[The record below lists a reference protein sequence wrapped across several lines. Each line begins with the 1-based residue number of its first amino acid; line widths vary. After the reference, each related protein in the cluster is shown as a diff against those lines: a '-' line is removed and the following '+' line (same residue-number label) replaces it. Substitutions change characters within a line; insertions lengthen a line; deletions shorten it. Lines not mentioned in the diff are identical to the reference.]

1 MAQIDLD
8 SLFAKIHLL
17 PPEKQAVIDHL
28 VTQLLKTVTVELPQP
43 TAPFSEA
50 FAVKFGD
57 ILRAHHS
64 LSSQPFTKD
73 KFEYAMVDAFKKC
86 GVHAEHAPRGLS
98 GHDIRIRTERWS
110 LKTQADQSIKADRL
124 HISKFMELGKGEW
137 VNEDSLRSLR
147 DRFLAHM
154 ADYDRI
160 FSLRHFVTANN
171 DSGSSH
177 FYELVEIPKG
187 LLQLAVNGEITMQH
201 QSKQSPKPGY
211 CRVRDQFGNLVFEL
225 YFDGGTERKLQIK
238 NLMKNQCLVVATWEL
253 AD

>member
-8 SLFAKIHLL
+8 YLFAKIHLL

-28 VTQLLKTVTVELPQP
+28 VTQLLKSVTVERPQP
-43 TAPFSEA
+43 TEPISEA
-50 FAVKFGD
+50 IAVTFGD

-64 LSSQPFTKD
+64 LSAQPFTKD
-73 KFEYAMVDAFKKC
+73 KFEYALVDAFKKF

-98 GHDIRIRTERWS
+98 GHDIRVAAERWS
-110 LKTQADQSIKADRL
+110 LKTQADQSIKTDRL

-137 VNEDSLRSLR
+137 VNEDSLRGLR

-154 ADYDRI
+154 VGYDRI
-160 FSLRHFVTANN
+160 FSLRHFATENN
-171 DSGSSH
+171 QAGSSH
-177 FYELVEIPKG
+177 FYELVEIPKS
-187 LLQLAVNGEITMQH
+187 LLQLAANGEITMQH

-211 CRVRDQFGNLVFEL
+211 CRVRDQFGNLLFEL

-238 NLMKNQCLVVATWEL
+238 NLMKNQCLVVATWKL
-253 AD
+253 SD